1 VALGARRFPRG
12 GRTLRGGAAR
22 GGASCLPRQCA
33 TRHRAARLALEHPR
47 YRARDAWPPMRLAFV
62 LACRVGVSRT
72 LTGVL
77 LGLSSYRR
85 SKINPRA
92 PRFGEADGN
101 GLLRRPRS
109 MLTPADLADLL
120 AYEFARLCRRRLTL
134 AFVFARLLDCSL
146 LRHRRPP
153 SAKFY
158 LLRFRV
164 SLHRRGRAMRITI
177 NAPRVKLIPGLEASD
192 ALRHSRSRARGPAKG
207 AALGDA
213 NRPRAVPLVRWPP
226 AQSLVRDAQAPA
238 RPARRCD
245 RRKRNRARRRC
256 RPPWRPRPLV

>member
-134 AFVFARLLDCSL
+134 AFVFSRLLDCSL
-146 LRHRRPP
+146 LRHHRPP
-153 SAKFY
+153 SAKSY
-158 LLRFRV
+158 LRCD
-164 SLHRRGRAMRITI
+164 
-177 NAPRVKLIPGLEASD
+177 PRLVASARSRDAHYYQCASRQIDPGLGGERRASS
-192 ALRHSRSRARGPAKG
+192 LTRPGSRARK
-207 AALGDA
+207 
-213 NRPRAVPLVRWPP
+213 
-226 AQSLVRDAQAPA
+226 
-238 RPARRCD
+238 RRCSW
-245 RRKRNRARRRC
+245 RC
-256 RPPWRPRPLV
+256 